1 MKTIK
6 LVVASILAAV
16 LMTSCSENYS
26 NGERIGLVTQFS
38 QTGIIWKS
46 WEGHLNMTQSGMNSS
61 LPFDFS
67 IDNDKEDPNVISK
80 IDSAANFGWKV
91 KIVYHETAGYNWFAN
106 RGETNHFVNSVEVLD
121 RNPIAT
127 AFSGGQNSQ
136 SKSKSDCDCKTTG
149 KVIDTIYV
157 IIDKSKQ

>member
-1 MKTIK
+1 MRKIK
-6 LVVASILAAV
+6 LIIASIFATV

-46 WEGHLNMTQSGMNSS
+46 WEGHLNMTQTGMNSS
-61 LPFDFS
+61 TPFDFS
-67 IDNDKEDPNVISK
+67 IDNDNQDDNLVKSL
-80 IDSAANFGWKV
+80 DSAANLGWKV
-91 KIVYHETAGYNWFAN
+91 KIIYHQTSGYNWFAN
-106 RGETNHFVNSVEVLD
+106 RGETDHFVTEMQVLD

-127 AFSGGQNSQ
+127 AFGNNNSE
-136 SKSKSDCDCKTTG
+136 SKSKSVCDCKTTG